1 MANKKLMCMHEQD
14 FEKQVQQKM
23 EELSLTPSA
32 PVWQK
37 VEKQI
42 RTKKDR
48 RRLIFWLLPLLL
60 VGGGAGWMLWST
72 PKEGAP
78 ANTVRVLKQPSVSS
92 QSVTGSTPALSA
104 PANERDEKNTTA
116 SSPQD
121 VTEFPHT
128 TINNQP
134 KRTAQQPKPSKITH
148 PKLTAP
154 TASAGQEVAYMEKTA
169 ASPTSDLAAETHKK
183 VLVTDATVMRQEAVT
198 SKEIAITS
206 QEKVPIPAG
215 ATDSA
220 ATFLQQETETKTTEI
235 LPPAATIATA
245 ASAADSTAVTQTAPA
260 QMMNTSK
267 WQWTVH
273 AEAGITS
280 VWSTLFQ
287 LPTTRSYDAFSSPV
301 QYSGGNNFFAYYPSP
316 QDEGLAFSAGLTA
329 KRIVSRRTKLT
340 AGLQYNFYSTRLAVG
355 QQKNTTATA
364 TVPYARQSMAAPNAY
379 LPGTQN
385 DYTNRYH
392 FIQLPIGLEF
402 QAFAN
407 LPLQVHGG
415 VSLAHLVKTNAL
427 SYDYRAQGYY
437 QNSNAFNATQ
447 LHLFT
452 NITYTVWKGR
462 FRKLDIGPYI
472 QYSLTEL
479 QKTAT
484 DKNRLFSTGLR
495 TQFSF

>member
-1 MANKKLMCMHEQD
+1 
-14 FEKQVQQKM
+14 M

-42 RTKKDR
+42 RQKKDR

-60 VGGGAGWMLWST
+60 VGGGGGWMLWGT
-72 PKEGAP
+72 AKEGTP
-78 ANTVRVLKQPSVSS
+78 ASTVSVPKQPSVSS
-92 QSVTGSTPALSA
+92 QTVPGNTSALSA
-104 PANERDEKNTTA
+104 PANERKVKNTIA
-116 SSPQD
+116 GRPQD
-121 VTEFPHT
+121 IKESIYT
-128 TINNQP
+128 TIDNQP
-134 KRTAQQPKPSKITH
+134 KLTAQQPKRSWINH
-148 PKLTAP
+148 PKQTAP
-154 TASAGQEVAYMEKTA
+154 SASSAPEVAQKEKTA
-169 ASPTSDLAAETHKK
+169 ASSTSDQALEDREK
-183 VLVTDATVMRQEAVT
+183 VPVTDASVIGEEAAIN
-198 SKEIAITS
+198 KEGATTS
-206 QEKVPIPAG
+206 QEKDPVPAG
-215 ATDSA
+215 TKDS
-220 ATFLQQETETKTTEI
+220 ATFLQQDAVTKETEI
-235 LPPAATIATA
+235 PPPTASIAATTVP
-245 ASAADSTAVTQTAPA
+245 SGDSVAVTRTAPP
-260 QMMNTSK
+260 QKINTSK

-287 LPTTRSYDAFSSPV
+287 LPTTRSYDAFSSPA

-316 QDEGLAFSAGLTA
+316 QDEGFAFSAGLTA

-355 QQKNTTATA
+355 QQKNATATA
-364 TVPYARQSMAAPNAY
+364 MVPYARQSMAAPNAY

-392 FIQLPIGLEF
+392 FVQLPIGVEYQLI
-402 QAFAN
+402 QN

-427 SYDYRAQGYY
+427 AYDYRAQGYY

-452 NITYTVWKGR
+452 NITYTLWKGKS
-462 FRKLDIGPYI
+462 RKLDVGPYI